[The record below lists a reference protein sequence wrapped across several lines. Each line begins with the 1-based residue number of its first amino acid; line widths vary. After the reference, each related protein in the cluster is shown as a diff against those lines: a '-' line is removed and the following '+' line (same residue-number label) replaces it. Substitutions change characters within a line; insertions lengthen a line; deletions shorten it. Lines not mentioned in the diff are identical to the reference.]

1 MIDPMKLLR
10 RSRLPI
16 WLVAVLPLVAATC
29 GTATSSST
37 PRTSPASSLTSSV
50 TPPSPTPTPS
60 PSSSSPPLFHSTTS
74 VIAAATRARMASSW
88 HRGCPVPVQDLR
100 YLTMS
105 YWGFDGA
112 VHAGE
117 MVVNRS
123 VAGAVAKVFGE
134 LFAARFPMRRMRLV
148 DAYGGDDD
156 RSMAAN
162 NTSAFNCRAV
172 TGGTS
177 WSQHS
182 YGWAIDINP
191 IQNPYVSRAGAVL
204 PPAGPPDRQRS
215 PNPHGMIPAGGP
227 RPRG

>member
-74 VIAAATRARMASSW
+74 VIDAATRARMASSW
-88 HRGCPVPVQDLR
+88 HRGCPVPIQNLR

-112 VHAGE
+112 VHTGE

-123 VAGAVAKVFGE
+123 VAGAVVRVFGK
-134 LFAARFPMRRMRLV
+134 LFAARFPLRRMRLV
-148 DAYGGDDD
+148 DVFCGVDE
-156 RSMAAN
+156 RSNATKKNTAFHFPAA
-162 NTSAFNCRAV
+162 
-172 TGGTS
+172 
-177 WSQHS
+177 
-182 YGWAIDINP
+182 
-191 IQNPYVSRAGAVL
+191 
-204 PPAGPPDRQRS
+204 
-215 PNPHGMIPAGGP
+215 AGG
-227 RPRG
+227 